1 MLLPVAFSSFLS
13 ASRLSAVVWLG
24 RERERERD
32 GARTSKRKGGND
44 GEPRRMNRDGPLRFA
59 RRGRFFYFGRGLAEP
74 TIFCCLFPSV
84 CPFSKRRLSF
94 LFPSFCCFFFVLF
107 CVLIDEW
114 NEATDFIFITRQT
127 VNRRNI
133 PREIQ
138 KNKTTDAMRNISK
151 KNKMYVRLR
160 RGRTR

>member
-1 MLLPVAFSSFLS
+1 
-13 ASRLSAVVWLG
+13 
-24 RERERERD
+24 
-32 GARTSKRKGGND
+32 
-44 GEPRRMNRDGPLRFA
+44 MNRDGPLRFA
-59 RRGRFFYFGRGLAEP
+59 RRGRFSISVGALLSQQSSVVSFP
-74 TIFCCLFPSV
+74 LFVLSPSAV
-84 CPFSKRRLSF
+84 CPFCF
-94 LFPSFCCFFFVLF
+94 HHFAGFFFVLF